1 MRYRSYDIVI
11 MAIVNMM
18 RALRERSF
26 GAFVLEM
33 IICRGNRNDLA
44 VIRDAQT

>member
-1 MRYRSYDIVI
+1 MRYRSCDIVI

-26 GAFVLEM
+26 GAFVLE
-33 IICRGNRNDLA
+33 IIVCQGNQNDRA
-44 VIRDAQT
+44 VIRAVQT